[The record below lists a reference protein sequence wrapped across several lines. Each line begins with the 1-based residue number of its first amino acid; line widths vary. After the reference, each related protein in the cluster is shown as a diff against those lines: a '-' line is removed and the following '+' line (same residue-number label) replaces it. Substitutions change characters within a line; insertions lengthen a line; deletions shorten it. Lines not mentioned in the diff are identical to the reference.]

1 MAKYAPGAISLPI
14 LLSDPVETPDAG
26 KMFFYIVGGSVK
38 YKTSDGNIFVLATGV
53 SPEEVQDIIGS
64 FISGTNG
71 VSAVYNDASNTLVLS
86 VNKAEII
93 NDLGTGATDIL
104 SAQNVIQKISD
115 AIAAHLLASD
125 PHPQY
130 ATDTALT
137 SGLAAKENTGVAA
150 SLLSAHEAASNPHP
164 NYATDSDLTSGLA
177 TKENTGVA
185 ASLDA
190 AHVAA
195 ADPHPQYTTSAE
207 LTSALTAKENTG
219 VAAGLLSAHEAASN
233 PHPNYATDS
242 DLTSGL
248 ATKENTGVAASLDAA
263 HVAAV
268 DPHPQYA
275 TDTALTSG
283 LATKENTITAT
294 TSADYYRGD
303 KVFANFLNA
312 VLAVVLTGYTV
323 GANAA
328 IAATDTILQA
338 FGKIQGQINQINS
351 ILLAQILGDQ
361 FEEFSDLT
369 TSTTTG
375 ATNIVAATFTTV
387 SKPTGKYRIGI
398 NWLWANSSITV
409 DGIFDVFLDGV
420 LIETVRLELSEALNQ
435 RKLESLFFYSTFA
448 LVQTHVIELR
458 MRQETA
464 GSTLSCFTC
473 RAEIWRVN

>member
-1 MAKYAPGAISLPI
+1 MAKYSPGALSLPV
-14 LLSDPVETPDAG
+14 LLADPIETPDAG
-26 KMFFYIVGGSVK
+26 KLFFYIVGGSVK

-53 SPEEVQDIIGS
+53 SPEEVQDIIGT

-115 AIAAHLLASD
+115 AIAAH
-125 PHPQY
+125 
-130 ATDTALT
+130 
-137 SGLAAKENTGVAA
+137 VAA
-150 SLLSAHEAASNPHP
+150 
-164 NYATDSDLTSGLA
+164 
-177 TKENTGVA
+177 V
-185 ASLDA
+185 
-190 AHVAA
+190 
-195 ADPHPQYTTSAE
+195 DPHPQYTTAAE
-207 LTSALTAKENTG
+207 VASALTAKENTG

-248 ATKENTGVAASLDAA
+248 ATKENTGVAATLDAA
-263 HVAAV
+263 HVAAA

-283 LATKENTITAT
+283 LATKENTINAT

-303 KVFANFLNA
+303 KTFANFLNA
-312 VLAVVLTGYTV
+312 VLAVVLTGYAV

-369 TSTTTG
+369 TATTTG
-375 ATNIVAATFTTV
+375 TTNIVAASFVTLQ
-387 SKPTGKYRIGI
+387 KPLGKYRMAIQWI
-398 NWLWANSSITV
+398 WDNTTNTS
-409 DGIFDVFLDGV
+409 DGIFDVYLDNV
-420 LIETVRLELSEALNQ
+420 LIRTIRAERNETANQ
-435 RKLESLFFYSTFA
+435 RINECFFFYSTFGT
-448 LVQTHVIELR
+448 VQTHTIELR
-458 MRQETA
+458 MRKEA
-464 GSTLSCFTC
+464 GGGTLSAYEVQ
-473 RAEIWRVN
+473 AEIWRVN

>member
-26 KMFFYIVGGSVK
+26 KLFFYIVGSSVK

-53 SPEEVQDIIGS
+53 SPEEVQDIVGS

-71 VSAVYNDASNTLVLS
+71 VSAVYSDASNTLVLS

-115 AIAAHLLASD
+115 AIAAHVAAAD

-130 ATDTALT
+130 TTSAELTSALT
-137 SGLAAKENTGVAA
+137 AKENTGVAA

-195 ADPHPQYTTSAE
+195 ADPHPQY
-207 LTSALTAKENTG
+207 
-219 VAAGLLSAHEAASN
+219 
-233 PHPNYATDS
+233 
-242 DLTSGL
+242 
-248 ATKENTGVAASLDAA
+248 
-263 HVAAV
+263 
-268 DPHPQYA
+268 A

-283 LATKENTITAT
+283 LAGKENTIAAT

-303 KVFANFLNA
+303 KTFANFLNA
-312 VLAVVLTGYTV
+312 VLAVVLTGYAV

-328 IAATDTILQA
+328 IAATDTILEA

-369 TSTTTG
+369 PATTTG
-375 ATNIVAATFTTV
+375 TTNIVAASFTTV
-387 SKPTGKYRIGI
+387 QKPLGKYRMAIQ
-398 NWLWANSSITV
+398 WLWDNTTNTS
-409 DGIFDVFLDGV
+409 DGIFDVYLDNV
-420 LIETVRLELSEALNQ
+420 LVRTIRAERNETTNQ
-435 RKLESLFFYSTFA
+435 RINECFFFYSTFA
-448 LVQTHVIELR
+448 TVQTHVIELR
-458 MRQETA
+458 MRKEA
-464 GSTLSCFTC
+464 GGGTLSVYECQ
-473 RAEIWRVN
+473 AEIWRVN